1 MLATV
6 FIMEYK
12 GFEIYSDQAYYDMI
26 AIRKIG
32 SKKFNETTHVSTVE
46 EAKNHIDELTVLT
59 DYLDW
64 YRNKYGG
71 VEMISDFWINEFLNG
86 G

>member
-1 MLATV
+1 
-6 FIMEYK
+6 MEYK
-12 GFEIYSDQAYYDMI
+12 GFEIYRDESYYDMI

-32 SKKFNETTHVSTVE
+32 SKKFNETIHVSTTE
-46 EAKNHIDELTVLT
+46 EAKTHIDELTVLT

-71 VEMISDFWINEFLNG
+71 VEMISEFWIDEFLNG

>member
-1 MLATV
+1 
-6 FIMEYK
+6 MEYK
-12 GFEIYSDQAYYDMI
+12 GFEIYSDQSYYDMI
-26 AIRKIG
+26 AIRKNG
-32 SKKFNETTHVSTVE
+32 SKNFNETTHVSTVE
-46 EAKNHIDELTVLT
+46 EAKTHIDELTVLT

-71 VEMISDFWINEFLNG
+71 VEMISEFWINEFLNG